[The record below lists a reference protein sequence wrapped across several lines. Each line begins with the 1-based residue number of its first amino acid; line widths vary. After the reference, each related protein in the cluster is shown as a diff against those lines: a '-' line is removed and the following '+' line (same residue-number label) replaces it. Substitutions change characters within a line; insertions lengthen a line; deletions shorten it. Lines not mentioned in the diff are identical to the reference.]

1 MNDYHPLIRLHKW
14 QLDEKRRQHAELL
27 KLHDGLVAQHG
38 QFETTMRIEQEVVG
52 ASSEMAFG
60 YDGYIQRSILQ
71 RENLRRSLSEV
82 EAALSESQDELS
94 EAFQEL
100 KKFELAA
107 AHAQDRRKAE
117 QERRQRI
124 EMDELAIDMHRRGTG
139 T

>member
-1 MNDYHPLIRLHKW
+1 
-14 QLDEKRRQHAELL
+14 
-27 KLHDGLVAQHG
+27 
-38 QFETTMRIEQEVVG
+38 
-52 ASSEMAFG
+52 MAFG

-82 EAALSESQDELS
+82 EAGLSESQDELS
-94 EAFQEL
+94 QAFQEL